1 MAGLGHRDGAEHDKG
16 RDPGPASLA
25 YLEFV
30 VVLTATYRL
39 YILLSRIR

>member
-1 MAGLGHRDGAEHDKG
+1 MGFGPWLPAFLPSGSPD
-16 RDPGPASLA
+16 PASLA

-39 YILLSRIR
+39 YILVSRIR